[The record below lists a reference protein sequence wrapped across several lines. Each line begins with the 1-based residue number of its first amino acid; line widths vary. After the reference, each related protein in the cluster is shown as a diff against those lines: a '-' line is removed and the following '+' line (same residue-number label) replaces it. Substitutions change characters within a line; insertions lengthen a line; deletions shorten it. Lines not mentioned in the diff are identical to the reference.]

1 MLTGKRGAAGLTKG
15 AGWGQQQDVDS
26 RRRGKWAREKWD
38 VARGV
43 SMQMEWGLVKGGAAR
58 VKRGAPGGR
67 SAMLRG
73 AVQVMGGA

>member
-43 SMQMEWGLVKGGAAR
+43 SMQMSGAW
-58 VKRGAPGGR
+58 
-67 SAMLRG
+67 
-73 AVQVMGGA
+73 